1 MVTMGGHSKV
11 AFLGLGA
18 MGLGMATS
26 LLRAGF
32 TVRGFDVSSTWLSCY
47 FASVIFMTVVCT
59 CLERKG
65 LSFNI

>member
-1 MVTMGGHSKV
+1 MGSHAKV

-32 TVRGFDVSSTWLSCY
+32 TVQGYDVSGT
-47 FASVIFMTVVCT
+47 AFMCRGVCIGNFH
-59 CLERKG
+59 EG
-65 LSFNI
+65 NGPSFHKYW

>member
-1 MVTMGGHSKV
+1 MGSHAKV

-32 TVRGFDVSSTWLSCY
+32 TVQGYDVSSTFSTCL
-47 FASVIFMTVVCT
+47 FMSVCICNFHDKVVCT
-59 CLERKG
+59 
-65 LSFNI
+65 

>member
-1 MVTMGGHSKV
+1 MGGARV

-32 TVRGFDVSSTWLSCY
+32 RVQGYDVSTTLQLSMNMFGDNGY
-47 FASVIFMTVVCT
+47 QS
-59 CLERKG
+59 
-65 LSFNI
+65 

>member
-1 MVTMGGHSKV
+1 MVSKAGAMGGARV

-32 TVRGFDVSSTWLSCY
+32 RVQGYDVSTTLQLSMNMFGDNGY
-47 FASVIFMTVVCT
+47 RS
-59 CLERKG
+59 
-65 LSFNI
+65 

>member
-1 MVTMGGHSKV
+1 MVEKAEDMGDTKV

-32 TVRGFDVSSTWLSCY
+32 KVNGFDVSTPSACFMCY
-47 FASVIFMTVVCT
+47 MFLCSIYIW
-59 CLERKG
+59 KW
-65 LSFNI
+65 IP

>member
-1 MVTMGGHSKV
+1 MFDKAEAMGGAKV

-32 TVRGFDVSSTWLSCY
+32 AVQGYDVSNTFHIATHML
-47 FASVIFMTVVCT
+47 
-59 CLERKG
+59 
-65 LSFNI
+65 

>member
-1 MVTMGGHSKV
+1 MVKKAEAMGGAKV

-32 TVRGFDVSSTWLSCY
+32 SVQGYDVSAMTIFVDKEFILIST
-47 FASVIFMTVVCT
+47 
-59 CLERKG
+59 
-65 LSFNI
+65 